1 MARVRLTQGTSTNQ
15 LAGVAESQQAGD
27 AVEHTQIPT
36 TGTVP
41 ASWDH
46 IAPDAISDISAEWPS
61 AFASGFD
68 LTAGDIWRENGE
80 AGQAYV
86 YAGDDVTVTAA
97 NFSSLEPVDDNPIW
111 RQIAGHSLFNWPA
124 TAPANPFTILHGTI
138 WNGVSTDPGV
148 FIWTGGDEEVT
159 SSTYASF
166 TPSTTTTVHDWRHLD
181 GAGSGGTTVV
191 AVTDGSTNS
200 ETTLT
205 GLTIGGTDY
214 NIPAAGGGGGG
225 ADNDDTVVPTWLA
238 ADISGYER
246 GQLVHY
252 MGEVYYLNDS
262 TVGAA
267 APDSNSDWISVG
279 PYSLPASV
287 PTSTS
292 TVTTAVGQANN
303 TGSID
308 ASGNITIN
316 TTAEVNVQADWNVT
330 DTNSD
335 AYINNKPTVPT
346 SFAPT
351 NAEQNVQADWNV
363 TDTGSDAYIA
373 NKPTV
378 PTTFAPTNAE
388 QNVQSDWNVTDTGS
402 DAYIANKPTVPTTFA
417 PTNAEQNVQSDW
429 DVTDTG
435 SDAYIANK
443 PTIPTNTNTTYDIS
457 AVDSGDDVNI
467 RLTAG
472 GSGSGTDDILV
483 TAGTNITIDNVTDSG
498 FRINSTATGT
508 GTGGITQ
515 VSHDDT
521 LNGRGTAGDPLGV
534 SRLPIWQVNNTYDR
548 TDIVIDEFDN
558 QLYMTNVTRILP
570 GGGVP
575 IPGVRQAAF
584 GSLTGFTDLRYII
597 EFTDF
602 MAPAVDDSETYTFII
617 DGSGIDVTFTVD
629 GDDIDGTRTAGFW
642 VIDPDATGTSY
653 TVTAGATPTV
663 RSTGFTLDVQGSSGT
678 GTPNA
683 RPGLDPDRW
692 AVVSDTP
699 IDYNARYSVA
709 VGEVARWAEGTTEL
723 QGTVDQVLFE
733 DVQAVNSTV
742 TGTGADVRYTVSGLI
757 ASDVAAMVAAD
768 RVMLTSGA
776 MPLRTI
782 GIATQGSDPNT
793 VVFQGTS
800 LQSDSATISDPA
812 IVGEVIRARG
822 PIDFRAS
829 FAEVTL
835 IPESQAPTNLVED
848 FHSVADTAARAALT
862 TTDVKFGDVVFQQ
875 DDNTFWEVT
884 HGTSPVGNFLNITW
898 ASATDGSGARE
909 LALHFSDTSTMPDSS
924 AVYTVV
930 AGADTWSFRGSRVT
944 TRTAAN
950 MTIEWRVPDASVGGS
965 ANRTGLDRAA
975 TLTSADDT
983 TVSFEQIIE
992 ETTVSLTED
1001 NQTLTVTVDGVS
1013 ASVQTRDIKFGSAL
1027 PAVAHSVRGEV
1038 FATYTDG
1045 GQAIDLFIF
1054 NGTAWQLTDLTIDS
1068 LHVQGSSLFFE
1079 HPQIPGHTRT
1089 EITGTGNRN
1098 DAATVTDVRIQADVL
1113 RQELGHQVSPHGE
1126 LEQEPGTSYRHVQGI
1141 ELGGDFADDPNGTFR
1156 HARRVDRSVEYPTVA
1171 ETADANTSTNN
1182 SVNSTFGQ
1190 SFTPLQAGLFP
1201 SAPIRG
1207 LQGSVHDTFR
1217 LQQYHGTNAASELGL
1232 GGNSGLFMDH
1242 DFFMENGGLA
1252 DATTDPSGSPVNAK
1266 YHITDGGLIDTVP
1279 ATGLIQGLNSGFTLG
1294 MVFSPNEAEAVPQ
1307 LVDTAFWS
1315 MDFGARNVSD
1325 SRNVG
1330 VFLEESPG
1338 SGTIPVL
1345 NPEDAEW
1352 LENGAF
1358 FDIRFASTQTPSS
1371 SQTIV
1376 YTLTFRDSTTYTFS
1390 SHDGNGNQIVTRS
1403 NNFGYFWRIPRSLIT
1418 FSGGTPPTSGFF
1430 TGLALTRSSTD
1441 HYRIRV
1447 KQGTAFTGLLRDLNG
1462 VVELNPNNTY
1472 NLLSYVHLN
1481 RSSQRISISVRLF
1494 DWNIPNSRWDIRSS
1508 LGIQGTLE
1516 GYRVVDADTTPT
1528 DRLRLSRP
1536 TFNLGLSEY
1545 QNDASA
1551 YNNYLNMSKVFIA
1564 RASSD
1569 PSIATLDALA
1579 TSQSPFRGLIESAA
1593 SSGYEIQ
1600 DLPYV
1605 DIPYTAYDNA
1615 TKTITPANNWLVPD
1629 VVANATEAQQLA
1641 FRNTLNA
1648 DGSWTP
1654 VSESTAALGTFN
1666 GTTTNTNARIET
1678 VLPDQGAENI
1688 STTDVRQFWIH
1699 PTGSGYV
1706 DPVGASSSFSQ
1717 MNPSTGAASSLTF
1730 SVPQGPIEGLTY
1742 FTTTGIDGAS
1752 SPITFLNTPN
1762 TNGTSIT
1769 NWDTS
1774 YFLGDGSAG
1783 TVRVYSMA
1791 PSTVSS
1797 VSHNLVSPGGTRRIY
1812 VPGFRDDYRTATTG
1826 ISPLTAA
1833 DLDANTHYFRGLFLD
1848 GMGRI
1853 NYFQIVSVDTSTGL
1867 LSVIRV
1873 DNDVA
1878 NSNDTLPTGRNIEL
1892 PFGPGSENL
1901 DLQQFASFQF
1911 QAATPREQDSVVPLN
1926 FDPIGIFLGSMV
1938 TADIPELPTT
1948 DTEYFIPYSR
1958 RGVTYYWYPNKI
1970 LSGQTGVFQSTEFTG
1985 TIPGTDQWIFSL
1997 IG

>member
-1 MARVRLTQGTSTNQ
+1 MSPLLGCLHLI
-15 LAGVAESQQAGD
+15 LAISQQFLA
-27 AVEHTQIPT
+27 
-36 TGTVP
+36 
-41 ASWDH
+41 
-46 IAPDAISDISAEWPS
+46 IA
-61 AFASGFD
+61 
-68 LTAGDIWRENGE
+68 
-80 AGQAYV
+80 
-86 YAGDDVTVTAA
+86 
-97 NFSSLEPVDDNPIW
+97 
-111 RQIAGHSLFNWPA
+111 LFNGDGA
-124 TAPANPFTILHGTI
+124 TTQLSVANPFTAADETKLDGIAAGADVTPS
-138 WNGVSTDPGV
+138 WVPASDPG
-148 FIWTGGDEEVT
+148 
-159 SSTYASF
+159 YL
-166 TPSTTTTVHDWRHLD
+166 TTVP
-181 GAGSGGTTVV
+181 ATTNTV
-191 AVTDGSTNS
+191 AF
-200 ETTLT
+200 
-205 GLTIGGTDY
+205 
-214 NIPAAGGGGGG
+214 
-225 ADNDDTVVPTWLA
+225 DNATRVL
-238 ADISGYER
+238 
-246 GQLVHY
+246 
-252 MGEVYYLNDS
+252 
-262 TVGAA
+262 
-267 APDSNSDWISVG
+267 
-279 PYSLPASV
+279 
-287 PTSTS
+287 TS
-292 TVTTAVGQANN
+292 TVNGTSDTVTIPAGAVG
-303 TGSID
+303 
-308 ASGNITIN
+308 
-316 TTAEVNVQADWNVT
+316 
-330 DTNSD
+330 
-335 AYINNKPTVPT
+335 
-346 SFAPT
+346 
-351 NAEQNVQADWNV
+351 
-363 TDTGSDAYIA
+363 
-373 NKPTV
+373 
-378 PTTFAPTNAE
+378 
-388 QNVQSDWNVTDTGS
+388 
-402 DAYIANKPTVPTTFA
+402 
-417 PTNAEQNVQSDW
+417 
-429 DVTDTG
+429 
-435 SDAYIANK
+435 
-443 PTIPTNTNTTYDIS
+443 
-457 AVDSGDDVNI
+457 
-467 RLTAG
+467 
-472 GSGSGTDDILV
+472 
-483 TAGTNITIDNVTDSG
+483 
-498 FRINSTATGT
+498 
-508 GTGGITQ
+508 GGITQ
-515 VSHDDT
+515 VLHDNT
-521 LNGRGTAGDPLGV
+521 LNGRGVAGDLLGV
-534 SRLPIWQVNNTYDR
+534 SRLPIWAVNNTYDR

-558 QLYMTNVTRILP
+558 QLYVTNVDQILP

-584 GSLTGFTDLRYII
+584 GVLTGFTDLRYII

-602 MAPAVDDSETYTFII
+602 MAPAVNDTETYAFII
-617 DGSGIDVTFTVD
+617 DGAGIDVSFTVL
-629 GDDIDGTRTAGFW
+629 GSDIDGTRTAGFW
-642 VIDPDATGTSY
+642 IIDPDATGTSY
-653 TVTAGATPTV
+653 MVTAGSTPTI

-692 AVVSDTP
+692 EVVSDTP

-709 VGEVARWAEGTTEL
+709 VGEVARWIEGTETR
-723 QGTVDQVLFE
+723 QGVVNQVLFE
-733 DVQAVNSTV
+733 DVQAANSTLS
-742 TGTGADVRYTVSGLI
+742 GTGASVRYTVSGLI

-776 MPLRTI
+776 MPLRTV

-793 VVFQGTS
+793 VVFQGLS
-800 LQSDSATISDPA
+800 LQSDSATISDPI
-812 IVGEVIRARG
+812 IVGNVILARG

-835 IPESQAPTNLVED
+835 IPEAATSNLVED
-848 FHSVADTAARAALT
+848 FHSVADTAARTALT
-862 TTDVKFGDVVFQQ
+862 TSDVKFGDVVFQQ
-875 DDNTFWEVT
+875 DDDTFWEVT

-898 ASATDGSGARE
+898 ATATDGSGARE
-909 LALHFSDTSTMPDSS
+909 LALHFSDLLSMPDSS

-950 MTIEWRVPDASVGGS
+950 NTIEWRVPDASVGGS

-1156 HARRVDRSVEYPTVA
+1156 HARRVTRSVEYPTVL
-1171 ETADANTSTNN
+1171 ETVDANTSTNN

-1190 SFTPLQAGLFP
+1190 TFTAVQAGLFP
-1201 SAPIRG
+1201 SAPTLG
-1207 LQGSVHDTFR
+1207 QQGSVHDTFR
-1217 LQQYHGTNAASELGL
+1217 LQQYHGTNAVAELGL
-1232 GGNSGLFMDH
+1232 GGNTGQFIQHSY
-1242 DFFMENGGLA
+1242 FMEDGGLA
-1252 DATTDPSGSPVNAK
+1252 DGPTDPSASPVNAR
-1266 YHITDGGLIDTVP
+1266 YHVTDGGLIDTVA
-1279 ATGLIQGLNSGFTLG
+1279 ATGLVGTLHSGFTLG
-1294 MVFSPNEAEAVPQ
+1294 MVFSPNEAEAVPE
-1307 LVDTAFWS
+1307 LVDEALWS
-1315 MDFGARNVSD
+1315 MDFGARNLSD

-1330 VFLEESPG
+1330 VYLEETPG

-1358 FDIRFASTQTPSS
+1358 FDIRFAGSQTPSN

-1390 SHDGNGNQIVTRS
+1390 SHDGNGNQITTRS
-1403 NNFGYFWRIPRSLIT
+1403 NFGGFFWRVPRSLIT
-1418 FSGGTPPTSGFF
+1418 FSGGDTPDSGFF

-1441 HYRIRV
+1441 HYRIRI
-1447 KQGTAFTGLLRDLNG
+1447 KQGTADTALLRDVNG
-1462 VVELNPNNTY
+1462 PVELDPNNTY
-1472 NLLSYVHLN
+1472 NILSYVHLN

-1494 DWNIPNSRWDIRSS
+1494 DWNVPNSRWDIRSG
-1508 LGIQGTLE
+1508 LNAQGLV
-1516 GYRVVDADTTPT
+1516 GYRVIDSTTTPT

-1536 TFNLGLSEY
+1536 IFNIGLSEY
-1545 QNDASA
+1545 QNSASA
-1551 YNNYLNMSKVFIA
+1551 YNNYMNMSKVFIA
-1564 RASSD
+1564 RANSD
-1569 PSIATLDALA
+1569 PSTATIDALA

-1730 SVPQGPIEGLTY
+1730 NVPQGPIEGLTY

-1752 SPITFLNTPN
+1752 APITFLNTPN

-1926 FDPIGIFLGSMV
+1926 FDPIGIFLGVAGTPSGV
-1938 TADIPELPTT
+1938 ET
-1948 DTEYFIPYSR
+1948 DTEYHIPYAR

-1970 LSGQTGVFQSTEFTG
+1970 LSGQTGVFQSAEFTG
-1985 TIPGTDQWIFSL
+1985 TTPGTDQWIFSL

>member
-61 AFASGFD
+61 AFAAGFD

-166 TPSTTTTVHDWRHLD
+166 TPSTTATVHDWRHLD

-279 PYSLPASV
+279 PADLTGLQATLTTDQLAV
-287 PTSTS
+287 VNANAFTQTQIDAIAANTLKTGITQTQADAIAANTLKTGITQAQADAIAANTLKTGITQTQADAIAANTLKTGITSAQADAIAANTLKVGITS
-292 TVTTAVGQANN
+292 AQSDAIAANTLKTGITQAQSDAIAANTLKTGITQAQADAIAANTLKVTNATHTGDV
-303 TGSID
+303 TGSTALTIAD
-308 ASGNITIN
+308 NVVGADELNVSG
-316 TTAEVNVQADWNVT
+316 DG
-330 DTNSD
+330 SD
-335 AYINNKPTVPT
+335 GQVLTSAGDGSFTWETPT
-346 SFAPT
+346 
-351 NAEQNVQADWNV
+351 
-363 TDTGSDAYIA
+363 TGS
-373 NKPTV
+373 
-378 PTTFAPTNAE
+378 
-388 QNVQSDWNVTDTGS
+388 
-402 DAYIANKPTVPTTFA
+402 
-417 PTNAEQNVQSDW
+417 
-429 DVTDTG
+429 
-435 SDAYIANK
+435 
-443 PTIPTNTNTTYDIS
+443 
-457 AVDSGDDVNI
+457 
-467 RLTAG
+467 G
-472 GSGSGTDDILV
+472 GL
-483 TAGTNITIDNVTDSG
+483 
-498 FRINSTATGT
+498 
-508 GTGGITQ
+508 TQ
-515 VSHDDT
+515 VSHDNT
-521 LNGRGTAGDPLGV
+521 LNGRGTASDPLGV
-534 SRLPIWQVNNTYDR
+534 SRLPLWRVGNTYDR

-558 QLYMTNVTRILP
+558 QIYMTNVTQILP
-570 GGGVP
+570 GGGNP

-584 GSLTGFTDLRYII
+584 GALTGFTDLRYII
-597 EFTDF
+597 EFENFT
-602 MAPAVDDSETYTFII
+602 APVVVDTETYTFTI
-617 DGSGIDVTFTVD
+617 DGSGIDVTFTVL
-629 GDDIDGTRTAGFW
+629 GSDIDGTRTAGFW
-642 VIDPDATGTSY
+642 IIDPDATGTSY
-653 TVTAGATPTV
+653 TVTAGATPTI
-663 RSTGFTLDVQGSSGT
+663 RSTGFTQDVQGSTGN
-678 GTPNA
+678 GTPNP
-683 RPGLDPDRW
+683 RPGLDPARW
-692 AVVSDTP
+692 SEISSTP

-709 VGEVARWAEGTTEL
+709 VGEVARWTEGTTDL

-733 DVQAVNSTV
+733 DVQAVNSSV

-812 IVGEVIRARG
+812 IVGNVILARG

-848 FHSVADTAARAALT
+848 FHSVADTAARTALT
-862 TTDVKFGDVVFQQ
+862 TQDVKFGDVVFQQ
-875 DDNTFWEVT
+875 DDQTFWEIT
-884 HGTSPVGNFLNITW
+884 HGTSPVGNFINFTW
-898 ASATDGSGARE
+898 ASSFTDGSRE
-909 LALHFSDTSTMPDSS
+909 LALHFSDSATMPES
-924 AVYTVV
+924 ADTYTLV
-930 AGADTWSFRGSRVT
+930 AGGDTWSFLGSRVT
-944 TRTAAN
+944 TRIAGN
-950 MTIEWRVPDASVGGS
+950 GTIEWRVPDVNVRGS
-965 ANRTGLDRAA
+965 ADRTAIDRAG
-975 TLTSADDT
+975 TLTSSDA
-983 TVSFEQIIE
+983 VISFEQIIE

-1027 PAVAHSVRGEV
+1027 PAAAHSVRGEV

-1156 HARRVDRSVEYPTVA
+1156 HARRVTRSVEYPTVL
-1171 ETADANTSTNN
+1171 ETVDANTTTNN

-1190 SFTPLQAGLFP
+1190 TFTAVQAGLFP
-1201 SAPIRG
+1201 SAPTLG
-1207 LQGSVHDTFR
+1207 QQGSVHDTFR
-1217 LQQYHGTNAASELGL
+1217 LQQYHGTNAVAELGL
-1232 GGNSGLFMDH
+1232 GGNTGQFIQHSY
-1242 DFFMENGGLA
+1242 FMEDGGLA
-1252 DATTDPSGSPVNAK
+1252 DGPTDPSASPVNAR
-1266 YHITDGGLIDTVP
+1266 YHVTDGGLIDTVA
-1279 ATGLIQGLNSGFTLG
+1279 ATGLVGTLHSGFTLG
-1294 MVFSPNEAEAVPQ
+1294 MVFSPNEAEAVPE
-1307 LVDTAFWS
+1307 LVDEALWS
-1315 MDFGARNVSD
+1315 LDFGARNLSD

-1330 VFLEESPG
+1330 VYLEETPG

-1358 FDIRFASTQTPSS
+1358 FDIRFASQQTPSN

-1390 SHDGNGNQIVTRS
+1390 SHDGNGNQITTRS
-1403 NNFGYFWRIPRSLIT
+1403 NFGGFFWRVPRSLIT
-1418 FSGGTPPTSGFF
+1418 FSGGDTPDSGFF

-1441 HYRIRV
+1441 HYRIRI
-1447 KQGTAFTGLLRDLNG
+1447 KQGTADTALLRDING
-1462 VVELNPNNTY
+1462 PVELDPNNTY
-1472 NLLSYVHLN
+1472 NILSYVHLN

-1494 DWNIPNSRWDIRSS
+1494 DWNVPNSRWDIRSS
-1508 LGIQGTLE
+1508 LSAPGLV
-1516 GYRVVDADTTPT
+1516 GYRVLDSTTTPT

-1536 TFNLGLSEY
+1536 IFNIGLSEY
-1545 QNDASA
+1545 QNSASA
-1551 YNNYLNMSKVFIA
+1551 YNNYMNMSKVFIA
-1564 RASSD
+1564 RANSD
-1569 PSIATLDALA
+1569 PSTATIDALA

-1730 SVPQGPIEGLTY
+1730 NVPQGPIEGLTY

-1752 SPITFLNTPN
+1752 APITFLNTPN

-1938 TADIPELPTT
+1938 TADIPELPAT

-1958 RGVTYYWYPNKI
+1958 RGVTYYWYPNKT
-1970 LSGQTGVFQSTEFTG
+1970 LSGQTGVFQSAEFTG